1 MQQKENDLKTK
12 FIKESNEETQQYILQ
27 KNKKTKTGA
36 IIIIAFLVL
45 IIVGVA
51 VSWGFFEN

>member
-1 MQQKENDLKTK
+1 MNQQITLI
-12 FIKESNEETQQYILQ
+12 IKESNEETQQYILQ